1 MITIFSA
8 PKPFRGDTKV
18 HQYNAV
24 LSWKRLHPEVQV
36 LLIGEEEG
44 TRQAAA
50 ELGVAHIPDVECNEY
65 GTPLVSSIFG
75 LACEHALHPHL
86 CYANADIIL
95 TSRFLWCAKEVARRL
110 SHFLMVGQ
118 RWDLDVEQPVDF
130 DQLDW
135 EEGLTSRVMASGR
148 QMSPDGI
155 DYLLFSKGV
164 FQEVPRFAV
173 GRAGWDNWMVY
184 HAHATRTP
192 IVNASVFITAVHQNH
207 DYSHHPDG
215 ITGVWEGPEAMRNR
229 ELADGRYSV
238 FTIED
243 ANFRFNTNGGIE
255 RQFILRRHLRR
266 LTATAMDASPP
277 WIQKSAQ
284 KTKALLGKW
293 QKRVKL
299 PGFGWR

>member
-24 LSWKRLHPEVQV
+24 LSWKCLHPEVQV

-50 ELGVAHIPDVECNEY
+50 ELGVAHIPDVECNEF
-65 GTPLVSSIFG
+65 GTPLVSSIFS
-75 LACEHALHPHL
+75 LALQHAVHPIF
-86 CYANADIIL
+86 CYVNADIIF
-95 TSRFLWCAKEVARRL
+95 TSRFLWCAKEIAQRWGR
-110 SHFLMVGQ
+110 FLMVGQ
-118 RWDLDVEQPVDF
+118 RWDLDIDQPIDF
-130 DQLDW
+130 VQSDW
-135 EEGLTSRVMASGR
+135 EERVTSQVKAVGK
-148 QMSPDGI
+148 QMTPDGI
-155 DYLLFSKGV
+155 DYLLFSNGLY
-164 FQEVPRFAV
+164 QEVPRFAV

-207 DYSHHPDG
+207 GYSHHQEG

-229 ELADGRYSV
+229 ELAGGRHSV

-243 ANFRFNTNGGIE
+243 ANFRFNTSGGIE
-255 RQFILRRHLRR
+255 RQFILRRRLRR
-266 LTATAMDASPP
+266 LAAAAIDSSPP
-277 WIQKSAQ
+277 WLQKRAE
-284 KTKALLGKW
+284 KIRALL
-293 QKRVKL
+293 QKLRKQRRAL
-299 PGFGWR
+299 RA